1 MLNDLQMCRSH
12 YLVVASMILRIEAEK
27 GVIVIN
33 RSLLVYPCI
42 QLHMIVT
49 FSDRKLLDAVMN
61 LLIDIYFSQHTS
73 QVTFNGSF
81 DHMNIDAT

>member
-42 QLHMIVT
+42 QLHTIVT
-49 FSDRKLLDAVMN
+49 FSDRKLLDAVIN
-61 LLIDIYFSQHTS
+61 L
-73 QVTFNGSF
+73 
-81 DHMNIDAT
+81 